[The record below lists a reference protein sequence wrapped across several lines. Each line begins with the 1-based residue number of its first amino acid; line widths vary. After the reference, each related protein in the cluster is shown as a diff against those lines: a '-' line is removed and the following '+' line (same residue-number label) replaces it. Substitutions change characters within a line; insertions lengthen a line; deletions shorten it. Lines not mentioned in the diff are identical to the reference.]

1 MTDIK
6 NNMTANKMYK
16 HSITLPRGTLDLT
29 YQTNSATAKDGTE
42 QSNHYQLEDLLGFAQ
57 RINPK
62 RAFLFVSKVLGRHI
76 PVAPS
81 TMRHAFTDLANLVP
95 DDLPEPILVIGMAET
110 AVGLSAG
117 VHQALQ
123 TRYPNALLLNSTRHA
138 QHDGSHDKSS
148 HSLLTTF
155 SEDHSHASQH
165 LIYQSADN
173 VTQAQLL
180 ASKTLIMVDDEAST
194 GNTCV
199 NVVTALRNA
208 GLDQLEQVHLTT
220 LVDWSLNQ
228 ERQQHQD
235 AADSD
240 DAVSDQIA
248 KRLPNIKFQR
258 HHLLSGAWTWTDAPN
273 PEPITMPS
281 VDTTEA
287 GSHTLGDTGNWGRF
301 PTLDSTD
308 GFDNYLLKFQTAFK
322 VFNKQAQSEKEQS
335 EKEQSEKEQ
344 SEKEQFEKE
353 QFEKEQFEK
362 EQFEKEQF
370 EKEQFEKE
378 QFEKEQFEKEQFEK
392 EQFEKEQF
400 EKEQLPK
407 RILVL
412 GSNEFVWLPFL
423 LAEWLETQT
432 QNSTVNFSALTR
444 SPIALGG
451 AITTMLSFSDNYGL
465 GMTNFAYNVEPND
478 WDLIILCVETS
489 ADSVDDMWQSLENVL
504 VVSPTL

>member
-1 MTDIK
+1 MP
-6 NNMTANKMYK
+6 NKQV
-16 HSITLPRGTLDLT
+16 STTITLPRGTLDLT
-29 YQTNSATAKDGTE
+29 YQTNFSSDSKNYE
-42 QSNHYQLEDLLGFAQ
+42 LEDLLGFAQ

-81 TMRHAFTDLANLVP
+81 TMRRAFTDLANLVP

-138 QHDGSHDKSS
+138 QHNDDHTEN
-148 HSLLTTF
+148 LLTTF

-165 LIYQSADN
+165 LIYQSADT

-208 GLDQLEQVHLTT
+208 GLTELEQVHLTT

-228 ERQQHQD
+228 NQAQ
-235 AADSD
+235 ADVD
-240 DAVSDQIA
+240 DNISA
-248 KRLPNIKFQR
+248 RLPNIDFHR
-258 HHLLSGAWTWTDAPN
+258 HHLLSGAWIWTDAPN
-273 PEPITMPS
+273 PKSITMPS

-287 GSHTLGDTGNWGRF
+287 GSQPLGNTGNWGRF

-322 VFNKQAQSEKEQS
+322 VFNKQAQ
-335 EKEQSEKEQ
+335 
-344 SEKEQFEKE
+344 FEKE
-353 QFEKEQFEK
+353 QFDNA
-362 EQFEKEQF
+362 
-370 EKEQFEKE
+370 
-378 QFEKEQFEKEQFEK
+378 
-392 EQFEKEQF
+392 
-400 EKEQLPK
+400 QLPQ

-432 QNSTVNFSALTR
+432 QNATVKFSALTR

-451 AITTMLSFSDNYGL
+451 AITTMLSFNDNYGL
-465 GMTNFAYNVEPND
+465 GMTNFAYNVEPSD
-478 WDLIILCVETS
+478 WDLIVLCVETS
-489 ADSVDDMWQSLENVL
+489 ADSVDEMWKDLDNVL

>member
-1 MTDIK
+1 MP
-6 NNMTANKMYK
+6 NKQ
-16 HSITLPRGTLDLT
+16 HSTTIPLPRGTLDLT
-29 YQTNSATAKDGTE
+29 YQTNSATAKDGTKP
-42 QSNHYQLEDLLGFAQ
+42 SNHYQLEDLLGFAQ

-123 TRYPNALLLNSTRHA
+123 TRYPSALLLNSTRHT
-138 QHDGSHDKSS
+138 QHNEDNTET
-148 HSLLTTF
+148 LLTTF

-165 LIYQSADN
+165 LIYQSADT

-208 GLDQLEQVHLTT
+208 GLDNLEQVHLTT

-228 ERQQHQD
+228 NQSN
-235 AADSD
+235 AND
-240 DAVSDQIA
+240 DTIA
-248 KRLPNIKFQR
+248 TRLPNIDFHR
-258 HHLLSGAWTWTDAPN
+258 HHLLSGAWQWTDAPN
-273 PEPITMPS
+273 PESITMPS

-308 GFDNYLLKFQTAFK
+308 GFDNYLLRFQAALN
-322 VFNKQAQSEKEQS
+322 VFNQQAQLEKEQL
-335 EKEQSEKEQ
+335 EKRQLNK
-344 SEKEQFEKE
+344 K
-353 QFEKEQFEK
+353 
-362 EQFEKEQF
+362 
-370 EKEQFEKE
+370 
-378 QFEKEQFEKEQFEK
+378 
-392 EQFEKEQF
+392 
-400 EKEQLPK
+400 QLPK

-432 QNSTVNFSALTR
+432 QNATVKFSALTR

-451 AITTMLSFSDNYGL
+451 AINTMLSFSDNYGL
-465 GMTNFAYNVEPND
+465 GMTNFAYNVEPSD
-478 WDLIILCVETS
+478 WDLIVLCVETS
-489 ADSVDDMWQSLENVL
+489 ADSVDEMWKDLDNVL
-504 VVSPTL
+504 VVSQTI

>member
-1 MTDIK
+1 MP
-6 NNMTANKMYK
+6 NKQ
-16 HSITLPRGTLDLT
+16 HSTTITLPRGTLDLT
-29 YQTNSATAKDGTE
+29 YQTNSATAKDGTKP
-42 QSNHYQLEDLLGFAQ
+42 SNHYQLEDLLGFAQ

-81 TMRHAFTDLANLVP
+81 TMRHAFTYLANLVP

-138 QHDGSHDKSS
+138 QHDGNHDKSS

-165 LIYQSADN
+165 LIYQSADR

-322 VFNKQAQSEKEQS
+322 VFNKQAQSEKEQ
-335 EKEQSEKEQ
+335 
-344 SEKEQFEKE
+344 
-353 QFEKEQFEK
+353 
-362 EQFEKEQF
+362 
-370 EKEQFEKE
+370 
-378 QFEKEQFEKEQFEK
+378 
-392 EQFEKEQF
+392 F
-400 EKEQLPK
+400 EKEQLPQ

-432 QNSTVNFSALTR
+432 QNATVKFSALTR

-451 AITTMLSFSDNYGL
+451 AITSMLSFSDNYGL

-478 WDLIILCVETS
+478 WDLIVLCVETS
-489 ADSVDDMWQSLENVL
+489 ADSVDDMWQSLDNVL

>member
-1 MTDIK
+1 ML
-6 NNMTANKMYK
+6 NKQ
-16 HSITLPRGTLDLT
+16 HSTTITLPRGTLDLT
-29 YQTNSATAKDGTE
+29 YQTNVATAKNAIE
-42 QSNHYQLEDLLGFAQ
+42 PSNHYQLEDLLGFAQ

-81 TMRHAFTDLANLVP
+81 TMRDAFTDLANLVP

-138 QHDGSHDKSS
+138 QHDDSS
-148 HSLLTTF
+148 YDSLLTTF

-165 LIYQSADN
+165 LIYQSTDKA
-173 VTQAQLL
+173 TQAQLL

-208 GLDQLEQVHLTT
+208 GLDQLQQVHLTT
-220 LVDWSLNQ
+220 LVDWSLD
-228 ERQQHQD
+228 QHQGE
-235 AADSD
+235 ADSD
-240 DAVSDQIA
+240 NADSEDVVSDQIA
-248 KRLPNIKFQR
+248 KCLPNIKFQR

-287 GSHTLGDTGNWGRF
+287 GSHMLGDTGNWGRF

-308 GFDNYLLKFQTAFK
+308 GFDNYLLRFQTAFN
-322 VFNKQAQSEKEQS
+322 VFNKQA
-335 EKEQSEKEQ
+335 
-344 SEKEQFEKE
+344 QFEKE
-353 QFEKEQFEK
+353 QFEKGH
-362 EQFEKEQF
+362 
-370 EKEQFEKE
+370 
-378 QFEKEQFEKEQFEK
+378 
-392 EQFEKEQF
+392 F
-400 EKEQLPK
+400 EKEQLPQ

-465 GMTNFAYNVEPND
+465 GMTNFAYNVEPSD

-489 ADSVDDMWQSLENVL
+489 ANSVDDMWKDLDNVL

>member
-1 MTDIK
+1 MTDLK
-6 NNMTANKMYK
+6 NNTTSNDFYK
-16 HSITLPRGTLDLT
+16 HTITLPRGTLDLT
-29 YQTNSATAKDGTE
+29 YQTNFSGASKNYE
-42 QSNHYQLEDLLGFAQ
+42 LEDLLGFAQ

-81 TMRHAFTDLANLVP
+81 TMRDAFTDLANLVP
-95 DDLPEPILVIGMAET
+95 NNLPEPILVIGMAET

-138 QHDGSHDKSS
+138 QHGSDNNHA
-148 HSLLTTF
+148 LLTTF
-155 SEDHSHASQH
+155 REDHSHASQH
-165 LIYQSADN
+165 LIYQSADK

-199 NVVTALRNA
+199 NVVTALRDA
-208 GLDQLEQVHLTT
+208 GLDQLEHVHLTT

-228 ERQQHQD
+228 ERHQHQD
-235 AADSD
+235 TADSD

-248 KRLPNIKFQR
+248 ERLPNIEFQR

-301 PTLDSTD
+301 PTLDSTN
-308 GFDNYLLKFQTAFK
+308 GFDNYLLRFQTVFN
-322 VFNKQAQSEKEQS
+322 VFNKQAQFG
-335 EKEQSEKEQ
+335 
-344 SEKEQFEKE
+344 KEQFEKGH
-353 QFEKEQFEK
+353 FDKK
-362 EQFEKEQF
+362 
-370 EKEQFEKE
+370 
-378 QFEKEQFEKEQFEK
+378 
-392 EQFEKEQF
+392 
-400 EKEQLPK
+400 QLPQ

-432 QNSTVNFSALTR
+432 KNSTVNFSALTR

-465 GMTNFAYNVEPND
+465 GMTNFAYNVEPSD
-478 WDLIILCVETS
+478 WDLIVLCVETS
-489 ADSVDDMWQSLENVL
+489 ADSVDDMWKDLDNVL

>member
-6 NNMTANKMYK
+6 NNMTASKMYER
-16 HSITLPRGTLDLT
+16 SISLPRGTLDLT
-29 YQTNSATAKDGTE
+29 YQTNFSGDSKNYE
-42 QSNHYQLEDLLGFAQ
+42 LEDLLGFAQ

-76 PVAPS
+76 PVAPG

-123 TRYPNALLLNSTRHA
+123 TRYPNALLLNSTRHS
-138 QHDGSHDKSS
+138 QHNKNNTET
-148 HSLLTTF
+148 LLTTF

-165 LIYQSADN
+165 LIYQSADT

-208 GLDQLEQVHLTT
+208 GLTELEQVHLTT

-228 ERQQHQD
+228 NQAQ
-235 AADSD
+235 ADVD
-240 DAVSDQIA
+240 DNISA
-248 KRLPNIKFQR
+248 RLPNIDFHR
-258 HHLLSGAWTWTDAPN
+258 HHLLSGAWQWTDAPN

-287 GSHTLGDTGNWGRF
+287 GSYALGDTGNWGRF

-308 GFDNYLLKFQTAFK
+308 GFAFYLTKFQAAFNL
-322 VFNKQAQSEKEQS
+322 FNQQA
-335 EKEQSEKEQ
+335 
-344 SEKEQFEKE
+344 QFEKE
-353 QFEKEQFEK
+353 QFDN
-362 EQFEKEQF
+362 
-370 EKEQFEKE
+370 
-378 QFEKEQFEKEQFEK
+378 
-392 EQFEKEQF
+392 
-400 EKEQLPK
+400 EQLPK

-432 QNSTVNFSALTR
+432 QNATVKFSALTR

-465 GMTNFAYNVEPND
+465 GMTNFAYNVEPSD
-478 WDLIILCVETS
+478 WDLIVLCVETS
-489 ADSVDDMWQSLENVL
+489 ADSVDEMWKDLDNVL

>member
-1 MTDIK
+1 MP
-6 NNMTANKMYK
+6 NKQ
-16 HSITLPRGTLDLT
+16 HSTTINLPRGTLDLT
-29 YQTNSATAKDGTE
+29 YQTNSATAKDGTKP
-42 QSNHYQLEDLLGFAQ
+42 SNHYQLEDLLGFAQ

-123 TRYPNALLLNSTRHA
+123 TRYPSALLLNSTRHT
-138 QHDGSHDKSS
+138 QHNEDNTET
-148 HSLLTTF
+148 LLTTF

-165 LIYQSADN
+165 LIYQSADT

-208 GLDQLEQVHLTT
+208 GLDNLEQVHLTT

-228 ERQQHQD
+228 NQSN
-235 AADSD
+235 AND
-240 DAVSDQIA
+240 DTIA
-248 KRLPNIKFQR
+248 TRLPNIDFHR
-258 HHLLSGAWTWTDAPN
+258 HHLLSGAWQWTDAPN
-273 PEPITMPS
+273 PESITMPS

-308 GFDNYLLKFQTAFK
+308 GFDNYLLRFQAALN
-322 VFNKQAQSEKEQS
+322 VFNQQAQLEKEQL
-335 EKEQSEKEQ
+335 EKRQLNK
-344 SEKEQFEKE
+344 K
-353 QFEKEQFEK
+353 
-362 EQFEKEQF
+362 
-370 EKEQFEKE
+370 
-378 QFEKEQFEKEQFEK
+378 
-392 EQFEKEQF
+392 
-400 EKEQLPK
+400 QLPK

-432 QNSTVNFSALTR
+432 QNATVKFSALTR

-451 AITTMLSFSDNYGL
+451 AINTMLSFSDNYGL
-465 GMTNFAYNVEPND
+465 GMTNFAYNVEPSD
-478 WDLIILCVETS
+478 WDLIVLCVETS
-489 ADSVDDMWQSLENVL
+489 ADSVDEMWKDLDNVL

>member
-1 MTDIK
+1 MP
-6 NNMTANKMYK
+6 NKQ
-16 HSITLPRGTLDLT
+16 HSTTITLPRGTLDLT
-29 YQTNSATAKDGTE
+29 YQTNFSGDSKNYE
-42 QSNHYQLEDLLGFAQ
+42 LEDLLGFAQ

-123 TRYPNALLLNSTRHA
+123 TRYPNTLLLNSTRHA
-138 QHDGSHDKSS
+138 QHNEDNTET
-148 HSLLTTF
+148 LLTTF

-165 LIYQSADN
+165 LIYQSADT

-208 GLDQLEQVHLTT
+208 GLDQLQQVHLTT

-228 ERQQHQD
+228 NQAQ
-235 AADSD
+235 ADVD
-240 DAVSDQIA
+240 DNISA
-248 KRLPNIKFQR
+248 RLPNIDFHR
-258 HHLLSGAWTWTDAPN
+258 HHLLSGAWQWTDATN
-273 PEPITMPS
+273 PESITMPS

-287 GSHTLGDTGNWGRF
+287 GSYALGDTGNWGRF

-308 GFDNYLLKFQTAFK
+308 GFAFYLTKFQAAFNL
-322 VFNKQAQSEKEQS
+322 FNQQAQSEKAS
-335 EKEQSEKEQ
+335 
-344 SEKEQFEKE
+344 FEKE
-353 QFEKEQFEK
+353 QFD
-362 EQFEKEQF
+362 
-370 EKEQFEKE
+370 
-378 QFEKEQFEKEQFEK
+378 
-392 EQFEKEQF
+392 
-400 EKEQLPK
+400 KEQLPQ

-432 QNSTVNFSALTR
+432 QNATVKFSALTR

-465 GMTNFAYNVEPND
+465 GMTNFAYNVEPSD
-478 WDLIILCVETS
+478 WDLIVLCVETS
-489 ADSVDDMWQSLENVL
+489 ADSVDEMWKDLDNVL
-504 VVSPTL
+504 VMSPTL

>member
-1 MTDIK
+1 MP
-6 NNMTANKMYK
+6 NKQ
-16 HSITLPRGTLDLT
+16 HSTTITLPRGTLDLT

-123 TRYPNALLLNSTRHA
+123 TRYPNALLLNSTRHS
-138 QHDGSHDKSS
+138 QHNKDNTET
-148 HSLLTTF
+148 LLTTF

-165 LIYQSADN
+165 LIYQSADT

-208 GLDQLEQVHLTT
+208 GLDQLQQVHLTT

-228 ERQQHQD
+228 NQSH
-235 AADSD
+235 ANADD
-240 DAVSDQIA
+240 TIA
-248 KRLPNIKFQR
+248 TRLSNIEFHR

-281 VDTTEA
+281 VDTTES

-308 GFDNYLLKFQTAFK
+308 GFENYLLKFQAAFN
-322 VFNKQAQSEKEQS
+322 VFNQQAQSEKAS
-335 EKEQSEKEQ
+335 
-344 SEKEQFEKE
+344 
-353 QFEKEQFEK
+353 
-362 EQFEKEQF
+362 
-370 EKEQFEKE
+370 
-378 QFEKEQFEKEQFEK
+378 
-392 EQFEKEQF
+392 F
-400 EKEQLPK
+400 EKEQLPQ

-423 LAEWLETQT
+423 LAEWLETQA
-432 QNSTVNFSALTR
+432 QNSTVKFSALTR

-465 GMTNFAYNVEPND
+465 GMTNFAYNVEPSD
-478 WDLIILCVETS
+478 WDLIVLCVETS
-489 ADSVDDMWQSLENVL
+489 ADSVDEMWKDLDNVL

>member
-1 MTDIK
+1 MTDLK
-6 NNMTANKMYK
+6 NNTILNTMISNTMYK
-16 HSITLPRGTLDLT
+16 RSITLPRGTLDLT
-29 YQTNSATAKDGTE
+29 YQTNSATHNNDLEKSD
-42 QSNHYQLEDLLGFAQ
+42 SYQLEDLLGFAQ

-76 PVAPS
+76 PVAPN
-81 TMRHAFTDLANLVP
+81 TMRHAFTDLASLVP
-95 DDLPEPILVIGMAET
+95 SDLPEPILVIGMAET

-138 QHDGSHDKSS
+138 QHNDDNSET
-148 HSLLTTF
+148 LLTTF

-165 LIYQSADN
+165 LIYQSADKAI
-173 VTQAQLL
+173 QAQLL

-228 ERQQHQD
+228 NQAQ
-235 AADSD
+235 ADVD
-240 DAVSDQIA
+240 DNISA
-248 KRLPNIKFQR
+248 RLPNIDFHR
-258 HHLLSGAWTWTDAPN
+258 HHLLSGAWQWADAPN

-287 GSHTLGDTGNWGRF
+287 GSQPLGNTGNWGRF

-308 GFDNYLLKFQTAFK
+308 GFNNYLAKFQAAFTN
-322 VFNKQAQSEKEQS
+322 FNEQAKFNEV
-335 EKEQSEKEQ
+335 
-344 SEKEQFEKE
+344 
-353 QFEKEQFEK
+353 
-362 EQFEKEQF
+362 
-370 EKEQFEKE
+370 
-378 QFEKEQFEKEQFEK
+378 
-392 EQFEKEQF
+392 
-400 EKEQLPK
+400 QLPE

-423 LAEWLETQT
+423 LAEWLEAKN
-432 QNSTVNFSALTR
+432 QNATVNFSALTR

-465 GMTNFAYNVEPND
+465 GMTNFAYNVEPSD
-478 WDLIILCVETS
+478 WDLIVLCVETA
-489 ADSVDDMWQSLENVL
+489 ADSVDDMWQGLDNVL
-504 VVSPTL
+504 VVSPSI

>member
-1 MTDIK
+1 MP
-6 NNMTANKMYK
+6 NKQ
-16 HSITLPRGTLDLT
+16 HSTTITLPRGTLDLT

-138 QHDGSHDKSS
+138 QHNDDNSET
-148 HSLLTTF
+148 LLTTF

-165 LIYQSADN
+165 LIYQSADKAI
-173 VTQAQLL
+173 QAQLL
-180 ASKTLIMVDDEAST
+180 VSKTLIMVDDEAST

-208 GLDQLEQVHLTT
+208 GLTELEQVHLTT
-220 LVDWSLNQ
+220 LVDWSLSQNQ
-228 ERQQHQD
+228 TD
-235 AADSD
+235 SADD
-240 DAVSDQIA
+240 TIA
-248 KRLPNIKFQR
+248 IRLPNIDFHR
-258 HHLLSGAWTWTDAPN
+258 HHLLSGAWIWTDAPN

-308 GFDNYLLKFQTAFK
+308 GFENYLLRFQAALN
-322 VFNKQAQSEKEQS
+322 VFNQQAQS
-335 EKEQSEKEQ
+335 
-344 SEKEQFEKE
+344 
-353 QFEKEQFEK
+353 
-362 EQFEKEQF
+362 
-370 EKEQFEKE
+370 
-378 QFEKEQFEKEQFEK
+378 
-392 EQFEKEQF
+392 

-423 LAEWLETQT
+423 LAEWLETQA
-432 QNSTVNFSALTR
+432 QNSTVKFSALTR

-465 GMTNFAYNVEPND
+465 GMTNFAYNVEPSD
-478 WDLIILCVETS
+478 WDLIVLCVETS
-489 ADSVDDMWQSLENVL
+489 ADSVDDMWKDLDNVL

>member
-1 MTDIK
+1 MP
-6 NNMTANKMYK
+6 NEQ
-16 HSITLPRGTLDLT
+16 HSTTITLPRGTLNLT
-29 YQTNSATAKDGTE
+29 YQTNSATAKDETKP
-42 QSNHYQLEDLLGFAQ
+42 SNHYQLEDLLGFAQ

-138 QHDGSHDKSS
+138 QHNDDNTET
-148 HSLLTTF
+148 LLTTF

-165 LIYQSADN
+165 LIYQSADKAI
-173 VTQAQLL
+173 QAQLL

-208 GLDQLEQVHLTT
+208 GLTELEQVHLTT

-228 ERQQHQD
+228 NQAQ
-235 AADSD
+235 ADVD
-240 DAVSDQIA
+240 DNISA
-248 KRLPNIKFQR
+248 RLPNIDFHR
-258 HHLLSGAWTWTDAPN
+258 HHLLSGAWIWTDAPN

-287 GSHTLGDTGNWGRF
+287 GSQPLGNTGNWGRF

-308 GFDNYLLKFQTAFK
+308 GFDNYQMTFQAAFNL
-322 VFNKQAQSEKEQS
+322 FNQRAQSD
-335 EKEQSEKEQ
+335 
-344 SEKEQFEKE
+344 KEQFDN
-353 QFEKEQFEK
+353 
-362 EQFEKEQF
+362 
-370 EKEQFEKE
+370 
-378 QFEKEQFEKEQFEK
+378 
-392 EQFEKEQF
+392 
-400 EKEQLPK
+400 EQLPQ

-423 LAEWLETQT
+423 LAEWLETQP
-432 QNSTVNFSALTR
+432 QNATVNFSALTR
-444 SPIALGG
+444 SPIARGG

-465 GMTNFAYNVEPND
+465 GMTNFAYNVEPSD
-478 WDLIILCVETS
+478 WDLIVLCVETS
-489 ADSVDDMWQSLENVL
+489 ADSVDDMWKDLDNVL

>member
-1 MTDIK
+1 MTNQLSKRKQLKQI
-6 NNMTANKMYK
+6 T
-16 HSITLPRGTLDLT
+16 SITLPRGTLDLI
-29 YQTNSATAKDGTE
+29 YQTNSATGKNGLDKNTP
-42 QSNHYQLEDLLGFAQ
+42 YQLEDLLGFAQ

-76 PVAPS
+76 PVAPG

-138 QHDGSHDKSS
+138 QHNDDNTET
-148 HSLLTTF
+148 LLTTF

-165 LIYQSADN
+165 LIYQSADT

-208 GLDQLEQVHLTT
+208 GLTELEQVHLTT

-228 ERQQHQD
+228 NQAQ
-235 AADSD
+235 ADVD
-240 DAVSDQIA
+240 DNISA
-248 KRLPNIKFQR
+248 RLPNIEFHR
-258 HHLLSGAWTWTDAPN
+258 HHLLSGAWQWTDAPN

-287 GSHTLGDTGNWGRF
+287 GSYALGDTGNWGRF

-308 GFDNYLLKFQTAFK
+308 GFAFYLTKFQAAFNL
-322 VFNKQAQSEKEQS
+322 FNQQAQSEKAS
-335 EKEQSEKEQ
+335 
-344 SEKEQFEKE
+344 
-353 QFEKEQFEK
+353 
-362 EQFEKEQF
+362 
-370 EKEQFEKE
+370 
-378 QFEKEQFEKEQFEK
+378 
-392 EQFEKEQF
+392 F
-400 EKEQLPK
+400 EKEQLPQ

-432 QNSTVNFSALTR
+432 QNATVKFSALTR

-465 GMTNFAYNVEPND
+465 GMTNFAYNVEPSD
-478 WDLIILCVETS
+478 WDLIVLCVETS
-489 ADSVDDMWQSLENVL
+489 ADSVDEMWKDLDNVL

>member
-6 NNMTANKMYK
+6 NNMTASKMYER
-16 HSITLPRGTLDLT
+16 SISLPRGTLDLT
-29 YQTNSATAKDGTE
+29 YQTNFSGDSKNYE
-42 QSNHYQLEDLLGFAQ
+42 LEDLLGFAQ

-76 PVAPS
+76 PVAPG

-138 QHDGSHDKSS
+138 QHNEDNTET
-148 HSLLTTF
+148 LLTTF

-165 LIYQSADN
+165 LIYQSADT

-208 GLDQLEQVHLTT
+208 GLTELEQVHLTT

-228 ERQQHQD
+228 NRAQ
-235 AADSD
+235 ADVD
-240 DAVSDQIA
+240 DNISA
-248 KRLPNIKFQR
+248 RLPNIDFHR
-258 HHLLSGAWTWTDAPN
+258 HHLLSGAWQWTDAPN

-287 GSHTLGDTGNWGRF
+287 GSYALGDTGNWGRF

-308 GFDNYLLKFQTAFK
+308 GFDNYLMKFQAALN
-322 VFNKQAQSEKEQS
+322 VFNQRA
-335 EKEQSEKEQ
+335 
-344 SEKEQFEKE
+344 QFEKE
-353 QFEKEQFEK
+353 QLDN
-362 EQFEKEQF
+362 
-370 EKEQFEKE
+370 
-378 QFEKEQFEKEQFEK
+378 
-392 EQFEKEQF
+392 
-400 EKEQLPK
+400 EQLPK

-412 GSNEFVWLPFL
+412 CSNEFVWLPFL
-423 LAEWLETQT
+423 LAEWLETQA
-432 QNSTVNFSALTR
+432 QNSTVKFSALTR

-465 GMTNFAYNVEPND
+465 GMTNFAYNVEPSD
-478 WDLIILCVETS
+478 WDLIVLCVETS
-489 ADSVDDMWQSLENVL
+489 ADSVYDMWQSLDNVL

>member
-1 MTDIK
+1 MTH
-6 NNMTANKMYK
+6 NNVALNTMYK
-16 HSITLPRGTLDLT
+16 RSITLPRGTLDLT
-29 YQTNSATAKDGTE
+29 YQTNSATTKNGAE
-42 QSNHYQLEDLLGFAQ
+42 PSNDYQLEDLLGFAQ

-76 PVAPS
+76 PVAPG

-123 TRYPNALLLNSTRHA
+123 TRYPNALLLNSTRHS
-138 QHDGSHDKSS
+138 QHNKNNTET
-148 HSLLTTF
+148 LLTTF

-165 LIYQSADN
+165 LIYQSADT

-208 GLDQLEQVHLTT
+208 GLTELEQVHLTT

-228 ERQQHQD
+228 NQAQ
-235 AADSD
+235 ADVD
-240 DAVSDQIA
+240 DNISA
-248 KRLPNIKFQR
+248 RLPNIDFHR
-258 HHLLSGAWTWTDAPN
+258 HHLLSGAWQWTDAPN

-287 GSHTLGDTGNWGRF
+287 GSYALGDTGNWGRF

-308 GFDNYLLKFQTAFK
+308 GFAFYLTKFQAAFNL
-322 VFNKQAQSEKEQS
+322 FNQQAQSEKAS
-335 EKEQSEKEQ
+335 
-344 SEKEQFEKE
+344 
-353 QFEKEQFEK
+353 
-362 EQFEKEQF
+362 
-370 EKEQFEKE
+370 
-378 QFEKEQFEKEQFEK
+378 
-392 EQFEKEQF
+392 F
-400 EKEQLPK
+400 EKEQLPQ

-432 QNSTVNFSALTR
+432 QNATVKFSALTR

-465 GMTNFAYNVEPND
+465 GMTNFAYNVEPSD
-478 WDLIILCVETS
+478 WDLIVLCVETS
-489 ADSVDDMWQSLENVL
+489 ADSVDEMWKDLDNVL

>member
-1 MTDIK
+1 MTNQLSKRKQLKQI
-6 NNMTANKMYK
+6 T
-16 HSITLPRGTLDLT
+16 SITLPRGTLDLI
-29 YQTNSATAKDGTE
+29 YQTNSATGKNGLDKNTP
-42 QSNHYQLEDLLGFAQ
+42 YQLEDLLGFAQ

-76 PVAPS
+76 PVAPG

-123 TRYPNALLLNSTRHA
+123 TRYPNALLLNSTRHS
-138 QHDGSHDKSS
+138 QHNKNNTET
-148 HSLLTTF
+148 LLTTF

-165 LIYQSADN
+165 LIYQSADT

-208 GLDQLEQVHLTT
+208 GLTELEQVHLTT

-228 ERQQHQD
+228 NQAQ
-235 AADSD
+235 ADVD
-240 DAVSDQIA
+240 DNISA
-248 KRLPNIKFQR
+248 RLPNIEFHR
-258 HHLLSGAWTWTDAPN
+258 HHLLSGAWQWTDAPN

-287 GSHTLGDTGNWGRF
+287 GSYALGDTGNWGRF

-308 GFDNYLLKFQTAFK
+308 GFAFYLTKFQAAFNL
-322 VFNKQAQSEKEQS
+322 FNQQAQSEKAS
-335 EKEQSEKEQ
+335 
-344 SEKEQFEKE
+344 
-353 QFEKEQFEK
+353 
-362 EQFEKEQF
+362 
-370 EKEQFEKE
+370 
-378 QFEKEQFEKEQFEK
+378 
-392 EQFEKEQF
+392 F
-400 EKEQLPK
+400 EKEQLPQ

-432 QNSTVNFSALTR
+432 QNATVKFSALTR

-451 AITTMLSFSDNYGL
+451 AITSMLSFSDNYGL
-465 GMTNFAYNVEPND
+465 GMTNFAYNAEPSD
-478 WDLIILCVETS
+478 WDLIVLCVETS
-489 ADSVDDMWQSLENVL
+489 ADSVDEMWKDLDNVL

>member
-6 NNMTANKMYK
+6 NNMTASKMYER
-16 HSITLPRGTLDLT
+16 SISLPRGTLDLT
-29 YQTNSATAKDGTE
+29 YQTNFSGDSKNYE
-42 QSNHYQLEDLLGFAQ
+42 LEDLLGFAQ

-76 PVAPS
+76 PVAPG

-138 QHDGSHDKSS
+138 QHNKDNTET
-148 HSLLTTF
+148 LLTTF

-165 LIYQSADN
+165 LIYQSADT

-208 GLDQLEQVHLTT
+208 GLTELEQVHLTT

-228 ERQQHQD
+228 NQAQ
-235 AADSD
+235 ADVD
-240 DAVSDQIA
+240 DNISA
-248 KRLPNIKFQR
+248 RLPNIDFHR
-258 HHLLSGAWTWTDAPN
+258 HHLLSGAWQWTDAPN

-287 GSHTLGDTGNWGRF
+287 GSYALGDTGNWGRF

-308 GFDNYLLKFQTAFK
+308 GFAFYLTKFQAAFNL
-322 VFNKQAQSEKEQS
+322 FNQQAQSEKAS
-335 EKEQSEKEQ
+335 
-344 SEKEQFEKE
+344 
-353 QFEKEQFEK
+353 
-362 EQFEKEQF
+362 
-370 EKEQFEKE
+370 
-378 QFEKEQFEKEQFEK
+378 
-392 EQFEKEQF
+392 F
-400 EKEQLPK
+400 EKEQLPQ

-432 QNSTVNFSALTR
+432 QNATVKFSALTR

-465 GMTNFAYNVEPND
+465 GMTNFAYNVEPSD
-478 WDLIILCVETS
+478 WDLIVLCVETS
-489 ADSVDDMWQSLENVL
+489 ADSVDEMWKDLDNVL

>member
-6 NNMTANKMYK
+6 NNMTANKMYER
-16 HSITLPRGTLDLT
+16 SISLPRGTLDLT
-29 YQTNSATAKDGTE
+29 YQTNFSGDSKNYE
-42 QSNHYQLEDLLGFAQ
+42 LEDLLGFAQ

-123 TRYPNALLLNSTRHA
+123 TRYPNALLLNSTRHS
-138 QHDGSHDKSS
+138 QHNKNNTET
-148 HSLLTTF
+148 LLTTF

-165 LIYQSADN
+165 LIYQSADT

-208 GLDQLEQVHLTT
+208 GLDQLQQVHLTT

-228 ERQQHQD
+228 NQSH
-235 AADSD
+235 ANADD
-240 DAVSDQIA
+240 TIA
-248 KRLPNIKFQR
+248 TRLSNIEFHR
-258 HHLLSGAWTWTDAPN
+258 HHLLSGAWQWTDAPN
-273 PEPITMPS
+273 PESITMPS

-287 GSHTLGDTGNWGRF
+287 GSYALGDTGNWGRF

-308 GFDNYLLKFQTAFK
+308 GFAFYLTKFQAAFNL
-322 VFNKQAQSEKEQS
+322 FNQQAQSEKAS
-335 EKEQSEKEQ
+335 
-344 SEKEQFEKE
+344 
-353 QFEKEQFEK
+353 
-362 EQFEKEQF
+362 
-370 EKEQFEKE
+370 
-378 QFEKEQFEKEQFEK
+378 
-392 EQFEKEQF
+392 F

-432 QNSTVNFSALTR
+432 QNSTVKFSALTR

-489 ADSVDDMWQSLENVL
+489 ADSVDDMWKDLDNVL

>member
-1 MTDIK
+1 MP
-6 NNMTANKMYK
+6 NKQ
-16 HSITLPRGTLDLT
+16 HSTTIPLPRGTLDLT
-29 YQTNSATAKDGTE
+29 YQTNSATAKDGTKP
-42 QSNHYQLEDLLGFAQ
+42 SNHYQLEDLLGFAQ

-123 TRYPNALLLNSTRHA
+123 TRYPSALLLNSTRHT
-138 QHDGSHDKSS
+138 QHNEDNTET
-148 HSLLTTF
+148 LLTTF

-165 LIYQSADN
+165 LIYQSADT

-208 GLDQLEQVHLTT
+208 GLDNLEQVHLTT

-228 ERQQHQD
+228 NQSN
-235 AADSD
+235 AND
-240 DAVSDQIA
+240 DTIA
-248 KRLPNIKFQR
+248 TRLPNIDFHR
-258 HHLLSGAWTWTDAPN
+258 HHLLSGAWQWTDAPN
-273 PEPITMPS
+273 PESITMPS

-308 GFDNYLLKFQTAFK
+308 GFDNYLLRFQAALN
-322 VFNKQAQSEKEQS
+322 VFNQQAQLEKEQL
-335 EKEQSEKEQ
+335 EKRQLNK
-344 SEKEQFEKE
+344 K
-353 QFEKEQFEK
+353 
-362 EQFEKEQF
+362 
-370 EKEQFEKE
+370 
-378 QFEKEQFEKEQFEK
+378 
-392 EQFEKEQF
+392 
-400 EKEQLPK
+400 QLPK

-432 QNSTVNFSALTR
+432 QNATVKFSALTR

-451 AITTMLSFSDNYGL
+451 AINTMLSFSDNYGL
-465 GMTNFAYNVEPND
+465 GMTNFAYNVEPSD
-478 WDLIILCVETS
+478 WDLIVLCVETS
-489 ADSVDDMWQSLENVL
+489 ADSVDEMWKDLDNVL

>member
-1 MTDIK
+1 MP
-6 NNMTANKMYK
+6 NKQ
-16 HSITLPRGTLDLT
+16 HSTTISLPRGTLDLT
-29 YQTNSATAKDGTE
+29 YQTNFSGDSKNYE
-42 QSNHYQLEDLLGFAQ
+42 LEDLLGFAQ

-76 PVAPS
+76 PVAPG

-123 TRYPNALLLNSTRHA
+123 TRYPNAVLLNSTRHS
-138 QHDGSHDKSS
+138 QNNKNNTET
-148 HSLLTTF
+148 LLTTF

-165 LIYQSADN
+165 LIYQSADT

-208 GLDQLEQVHLTT
+208 GLTELEQVHLTT

-228 ERQQHQD
+228 NQAQ
-235 AADSD
+235 ADVD
-240 DAVSDQIA
+240 DNISA
-248 KRLPNIKFQR
+248 RLPNIDFHR
-258 HHLLSGAWTWTDAPN
+258 HHLLSGAWQWTDAPN
-273 PEPITMPS
+273 PESITMPS

-287 GSHTLGDTGNWGRF
+287 GSHTLGDTGNWGRL

-308 GFDNYLLKFQTAFK
+308 GFENYLLKFQAAFN
-322 VFNKQAQSEKEQS
+322 VFNQQAQSEKAS
-335 EKEQSEKEQ
+335 
-344 SEKEQFEKE
+344 
-353 QFEKEQFEK
+353 
-362 EQFEKEQF
+362 
-370 EKEQFEKE
+370 
-378 QFEKEQFEKEQFEK
+378 
-392 EQFEKEQF
+392 F
-400 EKEQLPK
+400 EKEQLPQ

-432 QNSTVNFSALTR
+432 QNATVKFSALTR

-465 GMTNFAYNVEPND
+465 GMTNFAYNVEPSD
-478 WDLIILCVETS
+478 WDLIVLCVETS
-489 ADSVDDMWQSLENVL
+489 ADSVDEMWKDLDNVL

>member
-1 MTDIK
+1 ML
-6 NNMTANKMYK
+6 NKQY
-16 HSITLPRGTLDLT
+16 STTINLPRGTLDLT
-29 YQTNSATAKDGTE
+29 YQTNFSGNSKNYE
-42 QSNHYQLEDLLGFAQ
+42 LEDLLGFAQ

-76 PVAPS
+76 PVAPNI
-81 TMRHAFTDLANLVP
+81 MRGAFTDLASLVP

-138 QHDGSHDKSS
+138 QHGSDNNHA
-148 HSLLTTF
+148 LLTTF

-165 LIYQSADN
+165 LIYQSADKA
-173 VTQAQLL
+173 TQAQLL

-208 GLDQLEQVHLTT
+208 GLDQLQQVHLTT

-228 ERQQHQD
+228 EGHQHQD
-235 AADSD
+235 TADSD
-240 DAVSDQIA
+240 DAMSDQIA

-273 PEPITMPS
+273 PKPITMPS

-287 GSHTLGDTGNWGRF
+287 GSHMLGDTGNWGRF

-308 GFDNYLLKFQTAFK
+308 GFDNYLLRFQTAFN
-322 VFNKQAQSEKEQS
+322 VFNEQAK
-335 EKEQSEKEQ
+335 
-344 SEKEQFEKE
+344 
-353 QFEKEQFEK
+353 
-362 EQFEKEQF
+362 
-370 EKEQFEKE
+370 
-378 QFEKEQFEKEQFEK
+378 
-392 EQFEKEQF
+392 F
-400 EKEQLPK
+400 EKEQLPQ

-423 LAEWLETQT
+423 LAEWLETQN

-465 GMTNFAYNVEPND
+465 GMTNFAYNVEPSD
-478 WDLIILCVETS
+478 WDLIVLCVETS
-489 ADSVDDMWQSLENVL
+489 ANSVDEMWQSLNNVL